1 MNNINLK
8 DLAYFHQ
15 LATTRSFTQTAA
27 YFTVS
32 QPTITQ
38 ALKRLEARFAL
49 PLLERKQ
56 HSKSIQLTAAGEAL
70 QETAAS
76 MLAQWAASV
85 QTIDRMR
92 DAKIRIGI
100 GPSISERYLVALM
113 RRVRQ
118 AGVLANIE
126 IVEMGSRALA
136 EQLQAG
142 QVDMVITGMLER
154 DFDPDLITT
163 TLMPLHFAVLANAAH
178 PLAQRAQVSV
188 EELAKYPF
196 VTLNGDYLNQEV
208 FQTAFGGITR
218 QVLFETENP
227 RVVLQAIAANIA
239 LGFLAD
245 LTPIAE
251 PAIQRIPIVD
261 ALPVHARIVLQ
272 ALRDQPHSA
281 LFTTISNLIVAEF
294 SQSK

>member
-15 LATTRSFTQTAA
+15 LATTLSFTQTAA
-27 YFTVS
+27 HFTVS

-56 HSKSIQLTAAGEAL
+56 HSKSIQLTAAGAAL
-70 QETAAS
+70 QETAAA

-92 DAKIRIGI
+92 DAKVRIGI

-113 RRVRQ
+113 RRLRE

-136 EQLQAG
+136 SQLQAG
-142 QVDMVITGMLER
+142 QVDLVITGMLGQAFE
-154 DFDPDLITT
+154 PNLITH
-163 TLMPLHFAVLANAAH
+163 TLMPLHFAVLANVAH
-178 PLAQRAQVSV
+178 PLAQRQQVKV
-188 EELAKYPF
+188 DELAKYPF
-196 VTLNGDYLNQEV
+196 VTLNGDYLNQDV
-208 FQTAFGGITR
+208 FAMAFGGITR

-227 RVVLQAIAANIA
+227 RVVLQAIAADIA

-245 LTPIAE
+245 LTPIDSA
-251 PAIQRIPIVD
+251 AVCRIPVIG
-261 ALPVHARIVLQ
+261 AAPVQARIVLQ

-281 LFTTISNLIVAEF
+281 LFETISNLIVAAF
-294 SQSK
+294 SQ

>member
-8 DLAYFHQ
+8 DLAYFNQ

-92 DAKIRIGI
+92 DAKVRIGI

-142 QVDMVITGMLER
+142 QVDMVITGMLGR